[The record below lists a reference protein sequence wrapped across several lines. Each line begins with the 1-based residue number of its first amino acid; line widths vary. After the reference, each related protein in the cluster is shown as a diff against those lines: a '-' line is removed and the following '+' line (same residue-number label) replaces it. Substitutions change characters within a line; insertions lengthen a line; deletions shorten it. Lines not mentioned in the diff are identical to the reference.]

1 MPMMEGKRKPLSVM
15 IGLMAGKDRKGMD
28 REEPDDESGESYEEE
43 ADEGELAACQDVID
57 AIQKRSA
64 KDLSAA
70 LSNWMEIAGYGKQSE
85 E

>member
-1 MPMMEGKRKPLSVM
+1 MPMMDGKRKPLSVM
-15 IGLMAGKDRKGMD
+15 IGMMAGKGRKGAD
-28 REEPDDESGESYEEE
+28 DADEDEGGEEYADE
-43 ADEGELAACQDVID
+43 ADDGELAACQDVID

-70 LSNWMEIAGYGKQSE
+70 LGNWMEIAGYGKQSE